1 MGDLEIGLIHVADYD
16 GAHLKGLVDM
26 HRRKRFID
34 MHRRKGLIDMHR
46 CIFCPAD
53 HVPDLMSPLL
63 ER

>member
-1 MGDLEIGLIHVADYD
+1 
-16 GAHLKGLVDM
+16 M
-26 HRRKRFID
+26 HRCKGFID

-53 HVPDLMSPLL
+53 HVPDLMSPPL